1 MSYPFRGYLHLQ
13 SYTVRLDHLQEQPRS
28 EVIKILQ
35 VRKLLL
41 HPASPYSKVKKIWF
55 LCLLFWFLSFASSIR
70 KENKILTWK
79 YTRFCIL
86 CKLVGL
92 FQIFSLA
99 FFYFWVLV
107 YIYHCKQNMK
117 YSLWSSSRTE
127 WNNDLKIFPLKSRF
141 SSGLNSPR
149 SLYSFHSLAKA
160 LLHWE
165 RNSRINLLVSHKEKS
180 LASQEK
186 KSIAYQKE
194 KTIIK
199 TRFLPFSEIRKCS
212 FICMDTAP
220 IHSLKQSVSPKISS
234 KTRNHSDSLQFDSR
248 IWMSSTEPFSI
259 IWRGKMRE

>member
-1 MSYPFRGYLHLQ
+1 MDYILLSICLIHQNIQPFQLFQGLVLLRSWLHYSQQMSCPFRDCLNPQ
-13 SYTVRLDHLQEQPRS
+13 SYTALLDRLQEQQKSSS
-28 EVIKILQ
+28 EVVKLLQ

-41 HPASPYSKVKKIWF
+41 YPASPYSKVKKIWF
-55 LCLLFWFLSFASSIR
+55 LCLLFRFLSFASSIR

-117 YSLWSSSRTE
+117 YSLWSSSRTK
-127 WNNDLKIFPLKSRF
+127 WNNDLKIFPLKSRS

-149 SLYSFHSLAKA
+149 SLYSFQSLAKA
-160 LLHWE
+160 SLHWE

-180 LASQEK
+180 PASQEK
-186 KSIAYQKE
+186 KALH
-194 KTIIK
+194 IK
-199 TRFLPFSEIRKCS
+199 KKKLS
-212 FICMDTAP
+212 
-220 IHSLKQSVSPKISS
+220 
-234 KTRNHSDSLQFDSR
+234 
-248 IWMSSTEPFSI
+248 
-259 IWRGKMRE
+259 

>member
-1 MSYPFRGYLHLQ
+1 MLLSQLFRVFALLRYWLHDFQQTSCPFRGYLHPQ
-13 SYTVRLDHLQEQPRS
+13 SYIALLDRLQEPQKSPS
-28 EVIKILQ
+28 EAVKILQ

-41 HPASPYSKVKKIWF
+41 PLASPYSKVKKIWF
-55 LCLLFWFLSFASSIR
+55 LCLSFWFLSFASSIR

-117 YSLWSSSRTE
+117 YSLWSSSRTK

-141 SSGLNSPR
+141 SSGLNNPK
-149 SLYSFHSLAKA
+149 SLYSFHSLVKE
-160 LLHWE
+160 LLDWE

-180 LASQEK
+180 LASEEK
-186 KSIAYQKE
+186 KALH
-194 KTIIK
+194 IK
-199 TRFLPFSEIRKCS
+199 KKKLS
-212 FICMDTAP
+212 
-220 IHSLKQSVSPKISS
+220 
-234 KTRNHSDSLQFDSR
+234 
-248 IWMSSTEPFSI
+248 
-259 IWRGKMRE
+259 